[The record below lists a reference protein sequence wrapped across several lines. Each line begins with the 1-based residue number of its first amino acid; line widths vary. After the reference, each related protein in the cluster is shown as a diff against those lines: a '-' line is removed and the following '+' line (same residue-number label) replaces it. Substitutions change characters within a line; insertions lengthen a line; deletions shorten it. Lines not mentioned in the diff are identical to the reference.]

1 MHFEAALEQD
11 LSIVANDGRLALK
24 VYWHELLGCL
34 VLDLIGAED
43 DTLAVEVC
51 QDIIRTN
58 ILHAPVKR
66 VEDIGFLRHELVV
79 SERHS
84 DVLEQLLHARVSH
97 LVVLRANENAG
108 SGDQS
113 HDLVISLVA
122 EVADTDNVLL
132 NIGHLKICVENVD
145 TVMES
150 LSMVLKL
157 AAEIS
162 HPVDEELTGT
172 HVEGTR
178 VVALAKRLAGY
189 ETVEDLVHRHL
200 CLELLIA
207 RSHAKHEEFA
217 QCLLIAATSAVSLRK
232 CRAIVECAAGGTI
245 AVVRVAFVG
254 QEARL
259 AAGALAANFGAF

>member
-24 VYWHELLGCL
+24 VHRHKLLSSL
-34 VLDLIGAED
+34 VLDLISAED
-43 DTLAVEVC
+43 DTLAVEVR

-58 ILHAPVKR
+58 VLHAPVKR
-66 VEDIGFLRHELVV
+66 VEDIGFLRNELVV
-79 SERHS
+79 GEGHS
-84 DVLEQLLHARVSH
+84 DVLEQLLYARVGH
-97 LVVLRANENAG
+97 LVVLCANKDAC

-132 NIGHLKICVENVD
+132 NIGHLKISVEDVD

-150 LSMVLKL
+150 FSVVLQL

-162 HPVDEELTGT
+162 HPVDEELTST
-172 HVEGTR
+172 HVKGAR
-178 VVALAKRLAGY
+178 VVAFAKRLAGY
-189 ETVEDLVHRHL
+189 EAVEDLVHRHL
-200 CLELLIA
+200 RLELLIA

-217 QCLLIAATSAVSLRK
+217 QCLLIAATGAVSLRK
-232 CRAIVECAAGGTI
+232 CRAIVECAAGGAI

-254 QEARL
+254 
-259 AAGALAANFGAF
+259 